1 KFVFSTSEAYL
12 IEDGKI
18 TAPVK
23 GATLIGN
30 GPECMSRVSMVGND
44 LSLDSGVGTCGKD
57 GQSVPLADVFEDF
70 AGRGR
75 GLVLRGFML
84 SLTDQ
89 RAQLLTVCVGVFGN
103 ELLQHVVGP
112 GHQAV
117 APTFQIVEAFVVL
130 TRRSVELIEQHQD
143 FIQILIAH
151 QLADELNVAF
161 ARNVRGV
168 LGSIGQCPTQRV
180 GQWQLGQHI
189 GLECR
194 QAFAQ
199 LHQSMQLSFD
209 LGFAFLS
216 VEGVVNLMENVMSAS
231 ESVGP
236 QALPALQQ
244 QVEEIVA
251 EARRQGATACEVA
264 VSLEQG
270 LSTSVRQREVETVE
284 FNRDQGFGIT
294 LYVGHRKGSASTS
307 ASGPDAIRE
316 TVAAALAIA
325 KHTSEDESSGLA
337 DAALMAKEQPD
348 FDLFHPWDITPEQAI
363 ERALICE
370 AAAFDA
376 DSRIKNADGTT
387 LNVHQGCRV
396 YGNSHGFIGGYA
408 STRHSLSCVMIAEGE
423 GQMQRDYWYDVN
435 RRGDQLMDARL
446 IGQKAAERAASR
458 LGARPVP
465 TCEVPVLFS
474 AELAG
479 GLFGS
484 FLGAVSGGNLYRKSS
499 FLEGAI
505 GQRLFPEWMTIDE
518 RPHLVGAMGSSA
530 FDGDGLATY
539 AKPFVENGDLVSYIL
554 STYSGR
560 KLGLPSTANAGGVH
574 NLFVSHGTEDQ
585 AALIRRMGR
594 GLLVTEL
601 MGSGLNMVTGDYSR
615 GAAGFWI
622 ENGEI
627 QFPVQEVTIAGNMRD
642 MFKQIVAVGNDLEMR
657 SNIRTGSVLI
667 EKMMVAGS

>member
-1 KFVFSTSEAYL
+1 
-12 IEDGKI
+12 
-18 TAPVK
+18 
-23 GATLIGN
+23 
-30 GPECMSRVSMVGND
+30 
-44 LSLDSGVGTCGKD
+44 
-57 GQSVPLADVFEDF
+57 
-70 AGRGR
+70 
-75 GLVLRGFML
+75 
-84 SLTDQ
+84 
-89 RAQLLTVCVGVFGN
+89 
-103 ELLQHVVGP
+103 
-112 GHQAV
+112 
-117 APTFQIVEAFVVL
+117 
-130 TRRSVELIEQHQD
+130 
-143 FIQILIAH
+143 
-151 QLADELNVAF
+151 
-161 ARNVRGV
+161 
-168 LGSIGQCPTQRV
+168 
-180 GQWQLGQHI
+180 
-189 GLECR
+189 
-194 QAFAQ
+194 
-199 LHQSMQLSFD
+199 
-209 LGFAFLS
+209 
-216 VEGVVNLMENVMSAS
+216 MENVMSAS

>member
-1 KFVFSTSEAYL
+1 
-12 IEDGKI
+12 
-18 TAPVK
+18 
-23 GATLIGN
+23 
-30 GPECMSRVSMVGND
+30 
-44 LSLDSGVGTCGKD
+44 
-57 GQSVPLADVFEDF
+57 
-70 AGRGR
+70 
-75 GLVLRGFML
+75 
-84 SLTDQ
+84 
-89 RAQLLTVCVGVFGN
+89 
-103 ELLQHVVGP
+103 
-112 GHQAV
+112 
-117 APTFQIVEAFVVL
+117 
-130 TRRSVELIEQHQD
+130 
-143 FIQILIAH
+143 
-151 QLADELNVAF
+151 
-161 ARNVRGV
+161 
-168 LGSIGQCPTQRV
+168 
-180 GQWQLGQHI
+180 
-189 GLECR
+189 
-194 QAFAQ
+194 
-199 LHQSMQLSFD
+199 
-209 LGFAFLS
+209 
-216 VEGVVNLMENVMSAS
+216 MSAS

-244 QVEEIVA
+244 QVEQIVA
-251 EARRQGATACEVA
+251 EAKRQGATACEVA

-270 LSTSVRQREVETVE
+270 LSTTVRQREVETVE

-325 KHTSEDESSGLA
+325 KHTSEDEASGLA
-337 DAALMAKEQPD
+337 DAALMAKDQPD
-348 FDLFHPWDITPEQAI
+348 FDLYHPWDITPEQAI

-435 RRGDQLMDARL
+435 RRGELLMDARL

-484 FLGAVSGGNLYRKSS
+484 FMGAISGGNLYRKSS

-615 GAAGFWI
+615 GAAGFWV

-642 MFKQIVAVGNDLEMR
+642 MFKQIVAVGSDLELR